1 MSTPEQI
8 KEAQWRG
15 VDRALTLYGLDKTA
29 GVLGTLGSALGRAGT
44 GAAKAYQHGGG
55 TMMQNA
61 AKGAKAGWS
70 GFQRAGGMQAA
81 GKALGGAALAGG
93 AAYGA
98 GKAFGAGQQ
107 SNQPPK
113 MAGIS
118 DFAAIAAL
126 PALGGAFKGVSHNHA
141 EPVQGAAR
149 GVAGATGGALAGG
162 VAGLGGSLALSHLLK
177 PQVGDKSPIKA
188 LAALAPLLLGTVGG
202 GVGGYNLATKKYD
215 QPRQD

>member
-1 MSTPEQI
+1 MSDHYEQGVQHTDAAITKLKALLTQVSQNPREAFSEHVSPTLKAAPSFLHGAAERLLRPNLGMRLSDGDKYQMALPSNENI

-15 VDRALTLYGLDKTA
+15 IDRALTLYGLDKTA
-29 GVLGTLGSALGRAGT
+29 GVLSTLGSALGRAGT

-107 SNQPPK
+107 ASQQSK
-113 MAGIS
+113 MGS
-118 DFAAIAAL
+118 W
-126 PALGGAFKGVSHNHA
+126 FKS
-141 EPVQGAAR
+141 
-149 GVAGATGGALAGG
+149 
-162 VAGLGGSLALSHLLK
+162 
-177 PQVGDKSPIKA
+177 DKSQ
-188 LAALAPLLLGTVGG
+188 LGERES
-202 GVGGYNLATKKYD
+202 
-215 QPRQD
+215 PRLKNWKS